1 MLRFS
6 RCHFACANT
15 LSLLPWRKRGVQVS
29 LLKQMRRLRLPAL
42 SAIFIPNVRFAFPYI
57 LAQSARHIESSF
69 SPISRLESLVAA
81 DLSVVRSTYV
91 SQILVTQP
99 ERSSPY
105 TGLVISTALLGFE
118 EWFIHRTADWW
129 YLRHYLRMVVVGLR
143 CLGCYVVHG
152 SRILCAISWSLFFA
166 ASVSFVAISYPLL
179 VEEDFG
185 GVRSF
190 VVAPPGGW
198 RRT

>member
-1 MLRFS
+1 VLRFS

-91 SQILVTQP
+91 SQILVTHP

-105 TGLVISTALLGFE
+105 TGLVTSTALLGLRDGSYTERWTGGTCATTF
-118 EWFIHRTADWW
+118 RWW
-129 YLRHYLRMVVVGLR
+129 WLACGVWVATWCMVSGS
-143 CLGCYVVHG
+143 CAQFLGVF
-152 SRILCAISWSLFFA
+152 FFA
-166 ASVSFVAISYPLL
+166 ASVSYVAISYPLL

>member
-1 MLRFS
+1 MLSFS
-6 RCHFACANT
+6 RCHFARANT

-29 LLKQMRRLRLPAL
+29 LLKQTRRLRLPAL

-57 LAQSARHIESSF
+57 LAQSARHIESCF
-69 SPISRLESLVAA
+69 SPISRHESLVAA
-81 DLSVVRSTYV
+81 GLSVVGSTYV
-91 SQILVTQP
+91 SQILVTQL

-105 TGLVISTALLGFE
+105 TGLVTSTALLGFE
-118 EWFIHRTADWW
+118 GWFIHRTADWRN
-129 YLRHYLRMVVVGLR
+129 LRHCLQTVVVGLR

-152 SRILCAISWSLFFA
+152 SRILCAISWSFFV
-166 ASVSFVAISYPLL
+166 ASVSFVAISYPSL

-185 GVRSF
+185 GVCSF
-190 VVAPPGGW
+190 VVTHPGGW

>member
-1 MLRFS
+1 MSFS
-6 RCHFACANT
+6 RCHFARANT

-29 LLKQMRRLRLPAL
+29 LLKQTRRLRLPAL

-57 LAQSARHIESSF
+57 LAQSARHIESCF
-69 SPISRLESLVAA
+69 SPISRHESLVAA
-81 DLSVVRSTYV
+81 GLSVVGSTYV
-91 SQILVTQP
+91 SQILVTQL

-105 TGLVISTALLGFE
+105 TGLVTSTALLGFE
-118 EWFIHRTADWW
+118 GWFIHRTADWRN
-129 YLRHYLRMVVVGLR
+129 LRHCLQTVVVGLR

-152 SRILCAISWSLFFA
+152 SRILCAISWSFFV
-166 ASVSFVAISYPLL
+166 ASVSFVAISYPSL

-185 GVRSF
+185 GVCSF
-190 VVAPPGGW
+190 VVTHPGGW

>member
-1 MLRFS
+1 MFSFS
-6 RCHFACANT
+6 RCHFARANT

-29 LLKQMRRLRLPAL
+29 LLKQTRRLRLPAL

-57 LAQSARHIESSF
+57 LAQSARHIESCF
-69 SPISRLESLVAA
+69 SPISRHESLVAA
-81 DLSVVRSTYV
+81 GLSVVGSTYV
-91 SQILVTQP
+91 SQILVTQL

-105 TGLVISTALLGFE
+105 TGLVTSTALLGFE
-118 EWFIHRTADWW
+118 GWFIHRTADWRN
-129 YLRHYLRMVVVGLR
+129 LRHCLQTVVVGLR

-152 SRILCAISWSLFFA
+152 SRILCAISWSFFV
-166 ASVSFVAISYPLL
+166 ASVSFVAISYPSL

-185 GVRSF
+185 GVCSF
-190 VVAPPGGW
+190 VVTHPGGW

>member
-1 MLRFS
+1 MLSFS
-6 RCHFACANT
+6 RCHFARANT

-57 LAQSARHIESSF
+57 LAQSARHIESCF
-69 SPISRLESLVAA
+69 SPISRHESLVAA
-81 DLSVVRSTYV
+81 GLSVVGSTYV
-91 SQILVTQP
+91 SQILVTQL

-105 TGLVISTALLGFE
+105 TGLVTSTALLGFE
-118 EWFIHRTADWW
+118 GWFIHRTADWRN
-129 YLRHYLRMVVVGLR
+129 LRHCLQTVVVGLR

-152 SRILCAISWSLFFA
+152 SRILCAISWSFFV
-166 ASVSFVAISYPLL
+166 ASVSFVAISYPSL

-185 GVRSF
+185 GVCSF
-190 VVAPPGGW
+190 VVTHPGGW